1 MPTAPRRV
9 VPESDTPKPLSSPR
23 NHPISGVSIGKTFRL
38 LLMMLILTA
47 SILYAFFNLGLLVAK
62 DFIIE
67 AYISRW
73 RMELRSFSM
82 GPPPAW
88 LDDPPE
94 DFLHLPP
101 RMRAFGPALAS
112 FFTDGAA
119 ISEDGTLSFAA
130 KVPLVDVCEGG
141 YLCLHSLPSTEQ
153 IVAFDIYFEA
163 EFTLFGHRSNTFEF
177 VTKVDYDASMES
189 SYRGKHEL
197 SPRGEMMARNCWE
210 AYHLGAS
217 TRRVPNPGEVIALRA
232 NYRSSSH
239 FILL

>member
-73 RMELRSFSM
+73 KMELRSFSM

-88 LDDPPE
+88 LDDPAE

-101 RMRAFGPALAS
+101 GSDEYANFSLTLMVENNPRWLKVGVLSVQMRAFGPALAS

-119 ISEDGTLSFAA
+119 ISEDGTLLFAA

-153 IVAFDIYFEA
+153 I
-163 EFTLFGHRSNTFEF
+163 
-177 VTKVDYDASMES
+177 
-189 SYRGKHEL
+189 
-197 SPRGEMMARNCWE
+197 
-210 AYHLGAS
+210 
-217 TRRVPNPGEVIALRA
+217 
-232 NYRSSSH
+232 
-239 FILL
+239 

>member
-1 MPTAPRRV
+1 
-9 VPESDTPKPLSSPR
+9 
-23 NHPISGVSIGKTFRL
+23 
-38 LLMMLILTA
+38 MMLILTA

-73 RMELRSFSM
+73 KMELRSFSM

-88 LDDPPE
+88 LDDPAE

-101 RMRAFGPALAS
+101 GSDEYANFSLTLMVENNPRWLKVGVLSVQMRAFGPALAS

-119 ISEDGTLSFAA
+119 ISEDGTLLFAA

-189 SYRGKHEL
+189 SYHSEHEL

-217 TRRVPNPGEVIALRA
+217 TRRVPNPGWRA
-232 NYRSSSH
+232 MKEYTKDKAAPG
-239 FILL
+239 